1 MKITQ
6 ELNGKDLT
14 LSLDG
19 YLDTGTSP
27 ELKQVLNETMDS
39 IDSLAIDCE
48 NLEYISSAGLR
59 VLLTAHM
66 TMSTKGG
73 MRILHVNDEVLDTMK
88 ITGMVNVLN
97 IVQN

>member
-27 ELKQVLNETMDS
+27 ELKQVLN
-39 IDSLAIDCE
+39 
-48 NLEYISSAGLR
+48 
-59 VLLTAHM
+59 AHM

-73 MRILHVNDEVLDTMK
+73 MKILHVNDEVLDTMK

>member
-73 MRILHVNDEVLDTMK
+73 MKILHVNDEVLDTMK

>member
-88 ITGMVNVLN
+88 ITGMVSVLN